1 MTGGRSVVCLNAPV
15 CGRKRSHVPCSDGR
29 VVCVGE
35 EGLVVWG
42 HLERGDG
49 ISVAKKC
56 VCDGLFPQIPDFD
69 VVVDAAGEEL
79 VACFGQAYGGY
90 GEVGGDECYG
100 VFRSRVPDL

>member
-1 MTGGRSVVCLNAPV
+1 M
-15 CGRKRSHVPCSDGR
+15 
-29 VVCVGE
+29 CVGE

-42 HLERGDG
+42 HLERSDG
-49 ISVAKKC
+49 VGVAEEC

-79 VACFGQAYGGY
+79 VAGFGQAYGGY

>member
-1 MTGGRSVVCLNAPV
+1 M
-15 CGRKRSHVPCSDGR
+15 
-29 VVCVGE
+29 CVGE

-42 HLERGDG
+42 HLERSDG
-49 ISVAKKC
+49 VGVTEEC

-79 VACFGQAYGGY
+79 VAGFGQAYGGY
-90 GEVGGDECYG
+90 GKVGGDECYG